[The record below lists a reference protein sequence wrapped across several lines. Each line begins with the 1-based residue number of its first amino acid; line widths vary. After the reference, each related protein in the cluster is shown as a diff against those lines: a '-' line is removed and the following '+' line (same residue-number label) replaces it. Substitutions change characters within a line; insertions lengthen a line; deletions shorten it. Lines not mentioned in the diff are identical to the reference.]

1 MGKYGRGIEIDESVF
16 AEQTIDGK
24 QVKIWCLAS
33 LKEAQ
38 KKQEQFKSKIE
49 LRKP

>member
-24 QVKIWCLAS
+24 QVKIWVLGFFERGT
-33 LKEAQ
+33 KEARA
-38 KKQEQFKSKIE
+38 I
-49 LRKP
+49 